1 VSHASA
7 NPNDPLQRLV
17 GMIRERTGNVI
28 PPSRMPFLEEVAQR
42 RAQSKGLPAIEDYV
56 RALEADQMAAE
67 WENLIPLVT
76 IKESYFFRA
85 PQQWE
90 IIRNQVLPGLLQARA
105 ATRQLRIWSAACAR
119 GEEPA
124 TLAMILAEEK
134 ALAHWSW
141 SILATDVDEDAL
153 AGARLGLYGDRA
165 VGQVP
170 PELLGRYFTRRGKL
184 FELSAAIR
192 SRIHYMPLNL
202 AHPPFDLPYPELDL
216 ILLRNVLIYF
226 RRPLQRR
233 VVLQVGQT
241 LAKDGYL
248 FLGAS
253 ETLWQVQEELEPVD
267 LGSCFCYRHRR
278 ETREAGARMAPLAP
292 APPKRV
298 RPPVVPEPATR
309 IQPILVP
316 DSRERDSRLRSRP
329 TNGSET
335 NGFGTNALGNNGSG
349 NHDFG
354 SHAAGNGNGQNGAP
368 PSVLPK
374 APEPASPIALPL
386 SVQERLLQAAR
397 CLAGNRIEE
406 ADQAIKQVLAQ
417 DPSEPAAHA
426 LEGFLHDVSGRPDD
440 AVASYRAAL
449 YLDPELFQVRVLLA
463 DCLLRLGNRDRAEHH
478 YREVLTY
485 LANGRER
492 NLVVSTEL
500 PFPDRT
506 RAQRRC
512 RQVLGGG

>member
-1 VSHASA
+1 
-7 NPNDPLQRLV
+7 
-17 GMIRERTGNVI
+17 MIRERTGNVI
-28 PPSRMPFLEEVAQR
+28 PPSRLPFLEEVAQR
-42 RAQSKGLPAIEDYV
+42 RAQGKGLPAVEEYV
-56 RALEADQMAAE
+56 RALEADQMPAE
-67 WENLIPLVT
+67 WDNLIPLVT

-90 IIRNQVLPGLLQARA
+90 IIRRQVLPELLQARF
-105 ATRQLRIWSAACAR
+105 ATRQLRVWSAACAR

-134 ALAHWSW
+134 SLAHWNW
-141 SILATDVDEDAL
+141 SILATDVDEEAL

-170 PELLGRYFTRRGKL
+170 PEMLERYFSRRGKL
-184 FELSAAIR
+184 FELSAEIR

-233 VVLQVGQT
+233 VVLQVGNT
-241 LAKDGYL
+241 LARDGYL

-278 ETREAGARMAPLAP
+278 ETREGTAAAP
-292 APPKRV
+292 ASPNAPKRV
-298 RPPVVPEPATR
+298 RPPVLQEPATR
-309 IQPILVP
+309 IQPIVVP
-316 DSRERDSRLRSRP
+316 DSRERDSRLRTHP
-329 TNGSET
+329 GSSP
-335 NGFGTNALGNNGSG
+335 GT
-349 NHDFG
+349 
-354 SHAAGNGNGQNGAP
+354 NGNGQPGTAPARPAAPSATPSKPAAP
-368 PSVLPK
+368 P
-374 APEPASPIALPL
+374 PAALPL
-386 SVQERLLQAAR
+386 GVQERLLQAAR
-397 CLAGNRIEE
+397 SLAANRIEE
-406 ADQAIKQVLAQ
+406 ARKAIGEILAL
-417 DPSEPAAHA
+417 DPSEPTAHA
-426 LEGFLHDVSGRPDD
+426 LEGFLHDVTGKTDE

-449 YLDPELFQVRVLLA
+449 YLDPELYQVRVLLA

-478 YREVLTY
+478 YREVLTH
-485 LANGRER
+485 LSNGRER
-492 NLVVSTEL
+492 NLVVSAEL

>member
-1 VSHASA
+1 MSHASA
-7 NPNDPLQRLV
+7 TDPLQRLV
-17 GMIRERTGNVI
+17 AMIRERTGNVI

-42 RAQSKGLPAIEDYV
+42 RAQGKGLPAIEDYV
-56 RALEADQMAAE
+56 RALEAEKMPAE
-67 WENLIPLVT
+67 WDNLIPLVT

-90 IIRNQVLPGLLQARA
+90 IIRRQVLPELIQARS
-105 ATRQLRIWSAACAR
+105 ATRQLRVWSAACAR

-134 ALAHWSW
+134 ALAHWNW
-141 SILATDVDEDAL
+141 SILATDVDEEAL

-170 PELLGRYFTRRGKL
+170 PEMLGRYFNRRGKL
-184 FELSAAIR
+184 FELSAEIR

-233 VVLQVGQT
+233 VVLQVGHT
-241 LAKDGYL
+241 LARDGYL

-278 ETREAGARMAPLAP
+278 ETREVAAP
-292 APPKRV
+292 APAIKRV
-298 RPPVVPEPATR
+298 RPPVVHEPPAR
-309 IQPILVP
+309 IQPIVVP
-316 DSRERDSRLRSRP
+316 DSRERDSRLRTHP
-329 TNGSET
+329 GNGHGHG
-335 NGFGTNALGNNGSG
+335 NGN
-349 NHDFG
+349 
-354 SHAAGNGNGQNGAP
+354 GNGNGQNGTAP
-368 PSVLPK
+368 AAVQPK
-374 APEPASPIALPL
+374 TAAPAPVALPL
-386 SVQERLLQAAR
+386 GVQERLLQAAR
-397 CLAGNRIEE
+397 NLAGNQIEE
-406 ADQAIKQVLAQ
+406 AGRAIGELLAL

-426 LEGFLHDVSGRPDD
+426 LEGFLHDVTGRTDD

-449 YLDPELFQVRVLLA
+449 YLDPELYQVRVLLA

-478 YREVLTY
+478 YREVLTH
-485 LANGRER
+485 LGNGRER

>member
-1 VSHASA
+1 MSHASA
-7 NPNDPLQRLV
+7 NDPLQRLV

-28 PPSRMPFLEEVAQR
+28 PPSRMPFLEEVVQR
-42 RAQSKGLPAIEDYV
+42 RAQGKGLPAIEGYV
-56 RALEADQMAAE
+56 RALEADQMPAE
-67 WENLIPLVT
+67 WGNLIPLVT

-90 IIRNQVLPGLLQARA
+90 IIRRQVLPELLQARSG
-105 ATRQLRIWSAACAR
+105 TRQLRIWSAACAR

-134 ALAHWSW
+134 ALAHWNW
-141 SILATDVDEDAL
+141 SILATDVDEEAL
-153 AGARLGLYGDRA
+153 SGARLGLYGDRA

-184 FELSAAIR
+184 FELSAEIR
-192 SRIHYMPLNL
+192 SRIHFMPLNL
-202 AHPPFDLPYPELDL
+202 AHPPYDLPYPELDL

-233 VVLQVGQT
+233 VVLQVGHN
-241 LAKDGYL
+241 LARDGYL

-278 ETREAGARMAPLAP
+278 EPREARAPMASV
-292 APPKRV
+292 PPKRV
-298 RPPVVPEPATR
+298 PPPVLQEPATR
-309 IQPILVP
+309 IQPIVVP
-316 DSRERDSRLRSRP
+316 DSRERDSRLRSHP
-329 TNGSET
+329 TNGSGHH
-335 NGFGTNALGNNGSG
+335 GFGTNGSGPNGSG
-349 NHDFG
+349 NP
-354 SHAAGNGNGQNGAP
+354 NGQNGTP
-368 PSVLPK
+368 PPVLPK
-374 APEPASPIALPL
+374 PPEPPTPITLPL
-386 SVQERLLQAAR
+386 GVQERLLQAAR
-397 CLAGNRIEE
+397 SLADNRIEE
-406 ADQAIKQVLAQ
+406 AGQAIEQVLAL

-426 LEGFLHDVSGRPDD
+426 LEGFLHDVTGRTDD

-449 YLDPELFQVRVLLA
+449 YLDPELYQVRVLLA

-478 YREVLTY
+478 YREVLTH
-485 LANGRER
+485 LGNGRER